1 MNMPG
6 ARVRPLLSGR
16 AMRVEGTEGGQAVQ
30 AARAREVEP
39 RMVPPE
45 RTAVNRAQMR
55 ESLGRAWTRLRGAA
69 PSERTLDV
77 LTAHASLE
85 TASGGRMYNFNFGGI
100 KGTSPAGLT
109 TAAMTHEVIDGRR
122 TEVRAFFRAYRTLDE
137 GAEDFVGLL
146 NRRYG
151 AALDAAAA
159 GDPDAYAHALKSR
172 GYYTGDES
180 DYADTLRGLMGLPPG
195 TRAPT
200 LPVDGVDPSRFGTT
214 VELARVLDA
223 VARSASRIASPGEE
237 GERDGIS

>member
-1 MNMPG
+1 MLTGP
-6 ARVRPLLSGR
+6 
-16 AMRVEGTEGGQAVQ
+16 AMRVDGTESTQAVQ
-30 AARAREVEP
+30 ATRTREVEP
-39 RMVPPE
+39 RQVPPE
-45 RTAVNRAQMR
+45 RTPVTRAQMR

-69 PSERTLDV
+69 PGERTLDV

-109 TAAMTHEVIDGRR
+109 TGAMTHEVIDGRR
-122 TEVRAFFRAYRTLDE
+122 TEVRAFFRAYRNLDE

-146 NRRYG
+146 GRRYG

-159 GDPDAYAHALKSR
+159 GDPDAYAHALKAR
-172 GYYTGDES
+172 GYYTGDEA

-195 TRAPT
+195 TRAPAG
-200 LPVDGVDPSRFGTT
+200 PVEGVDPSRFGTT

-223 VARSASRIASPGEE
+223 VARSAARIASPGDEAE
-237 GERDGIS
+237 GDGLG